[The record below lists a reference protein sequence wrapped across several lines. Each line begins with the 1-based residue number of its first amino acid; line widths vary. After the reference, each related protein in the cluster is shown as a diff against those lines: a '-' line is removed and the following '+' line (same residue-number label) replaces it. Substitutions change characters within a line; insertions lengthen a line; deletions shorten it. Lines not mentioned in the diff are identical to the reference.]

1 MRSGRN
7 GAKQVKFSKYMQ
19 PPQTRPPP
27 FRRPSFWEHT
37 VLTGVFL
44 ASEWSTG
51 MPDRVTQAVK
61 KAQAILARYVEPRLQ
76 RRAAEGRRQGRQFGR
91 RGSQRI
97 GGVTE
102 ARGMLAIFGARPARF
117 FMP

>member
-1 MRSGRN
+1 MSDNLTKRDQRDRSKIN
-7 GAKQVKFSKYMQ
+7 MHEDFEVKYW
-19 PPQTRPPP
+19 TR
-27 FRRPSFWEHT
+27 E
-37 VLTGVFL
+37 LGC
-44 ASEWSTG
+44 
-51 MPDRVTQAVK
+51 
-61 KAQAILARYVEPRLQ
+61 LQ